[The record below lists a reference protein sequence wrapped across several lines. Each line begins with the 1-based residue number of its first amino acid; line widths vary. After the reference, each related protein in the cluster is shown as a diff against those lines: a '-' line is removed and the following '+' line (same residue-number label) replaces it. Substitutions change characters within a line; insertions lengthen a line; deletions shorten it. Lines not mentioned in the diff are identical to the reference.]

1 MGPPGLPSDSQTA
14 QLVGPAFQ
22 KVLALFEVQA
32 GYPGVQTEIHDG
44 LAGLPKRLPADNA
57 ERLRILL
64 ACFDV
69 HAKAFLRL
77 ISDIQLQNG
86 FMALLD
92 AWAGLTWLQ
101 YAGYAIDLRSPHP
114 DVEALRS
121 RAEHWKNE
129 GYIRLATSETQ
140 IKKSSASLPT
150 KTSSS
155 KRTFREPRPE
165 LLDGK
170 ESLNRKQTAVAL
182 GVTERTLDRWIAEGK
197 LTPVGD
203 MARKRCSTREI
214 RKILSQRSADKPRQ
228 E

>member
-22 KVLALFEVQA
+22 KVVAFFESQA
-32 GYPGVQTEIHDG
+32 GYAGVQTEIHDG
-44 LAGLPKRLPADNA
+44 LAGLPKRLPTDNA

-69 HAKAFLRL
+69 YAKAFLRL

-101 YAGYAIDLRSPHP
+101 YAGYPIDPRSSNP

-121 RAEHWKNE
+121 KAEHWKNE
-129 GYIRLATSETQ
+129 GYLRLATSETQ
-140 IKKSSASLPT
+140 IKKSSAFLST
-150 KTSSS
+150 KTSPP

-165 LLDGK
+165 LLEGK
-170 ESLNRKQTAVAL
+170 ESLNRKQTAMAF

-197 LTPVGD
+197 LTPVGN
-203 MARKRCSTREI
+203 MARKRYSTREI
-214 RKILSQRSADKPRQ
+214 RKILSQRLTDRPRQ